1 MWPSGGAFATE
12 ALPIVP
18 PAPVRFSTITLR
30 PSSVPSSALNERAR
44 TSCTPPAA
52 NGTTT
57 RTTPCC
63 AEADVAAN
71 ASTSART
78 VLIRFRTIGG

>member
-57 RTTPCC
+57 RITPC
-63 AEADVAAN
+63 AGEAVAAS
-71 ASTSART
+71 ASSSAGR
-78 VLIRFRTIGG
+78 VLRFRTIGG